1 MRVSNQTILAA
12 AANFRN
18 SRALALEARSNLFP
32 MATGTASVARGRS
45 SQTITATP
53 PGSAAAGAVSNS
65 PGAIS
70 NQFDLPLD
78 ASYTVDLWGRLRNAY
93 DASVFSAQASA
104 ADVATAIL
112 STQAELA
119 NDYFALRAS
128 DEQRQIYA
136 NTVASY
142 RDTLALTRTLYQSG
156 IDSDEDLATAQVQ
169 LDTVVAQATDLGVA
183 RAQYEHAIAVLIGKP
198 ASEFSIPT
206 APFRPQVQ
214 EFPAGVPSDLLQR
227 RPDIA
232 SAERL
237 VAAANAQVGV
247 ARTAYFPNLT
257 LSAAAGFESSQS
269 SEWFKWPSRF
279 WSIGSALGGTIF
291 DVGGLRAVNDEAKAQ
306 YDQAVANYRQAVL
319 SAFQAVED
327 NLAAL
332 RILAQ
337 EAGQEHTAVASA
349 EHYLSLAQTR
359 YRAGIDSS
367 LNVEV
372 AQTLLL
378 TNRETE
384 VQVQLRE
391 VQSSIALVM
400 ALGGGWDVSQ
410 LPAKSDMSAHTP
422 KWRPASD
429 SPAPPQEPV
438 AAANQ

>member
-1 MRVSNQTILAA
+1 MIAFFFTSPVSYTHLDVYKRQ
-12 AANFRN
+12 
-18 SRALALEARSNLFP
+18 ALEARSNLFP

-183 RAQYEHAIAVLIGKP
+183 RAQYEHC
-198 ASEFSIPT
+198 
-206 APFRPQVQ
+206 
-214 EFPAGVPSDLLQR
+214 LLY
-227 RPDIA
+227 
-232 SAERL
+232 
-237 VAAANAQVGV
+237 
-247 ARTAYFPNLT
+247 T
-257 LSAAAGFESSQS
+257 
-269 SEWFKWPSRF
+269 SRC
-279 WSIGSALGGTIF
+279 
-291 DVGGLRAVNDEAKAQ
+291 V
-306 YDQAVANYRQAVL
+306 
-319 SAFQAVED
+319 
-327 NLAAL
+327 
-332 RILAQ
+332 
-337 EAGQEHTAVASA
+337 
-349 EHYLSLAQTR
+349 
-359 YRAGIDSS
+359 
-367 LNVEV
+367 
-372 AQTLLL
+372 
-378 TNRETE
+378 
-384 VQVQLRE
+384 
-391 VQSSIALVM
+391 
-400 ALGGGWDVSQ
+400 
-410 LPAKSDMSAHTP
+410 
-422 KWRPASD
+422 
-429 SPAPPQEPV
+429 
-438 AAANQ
+438 